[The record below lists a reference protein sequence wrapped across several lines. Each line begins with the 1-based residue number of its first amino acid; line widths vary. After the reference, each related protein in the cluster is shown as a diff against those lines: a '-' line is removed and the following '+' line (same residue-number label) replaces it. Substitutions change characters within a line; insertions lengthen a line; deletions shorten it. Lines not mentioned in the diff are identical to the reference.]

1 MCTAPPHP
9 FRTLTSSTALAQIVA
24 TLLGSD
30 GGVGHAVTVRQGIIW
45 DSTQDFAM
53 RLTLNALDFCVGSK
67 FKGVHHSFLLRPLKK
82 LLNSKRRQER
92 DRIAAVGCSD
102 I

>member
-1 MCTAPPHP
+1 
-9 FRTLTSSTALAQIVA
+9 
-24 TLLGSD
+24 
-30 GGVGHAVTVRQGIIW
+30 
-45 DSTQDFAM
+45 M